1 MVTGGPM
8 LSGKFQGRDLG
19 SGTDIWRFSEEV
31 RAGRMSAEDFRAAES
46 CMARSDGH
54 CMTMGTASTMACM
67 AEALGMQLPG
77 AAAIPASDSRRQVV
91 AMASGQRIVAMV
103 AEDLRPSRILTRA
116 AFENAVRVNAAI
128 GGSTNAAIHLI
139 AIAGRVGV
147 PLALDDFD
155 TLARAVPTLVNLMPS
170 GRYLMEDFAYA
181 GGLPAVMAELGELLH
196 RDALTVSGRT
206 VGDNV
211 AGAPCWNRKVITSLV
226 EPLQPPGT
234 GLAVLRGNLCPDG
247 AVIKQ
252 SAASPHLLTHRGRA
266 LVFDR
271 LEDYNLAREAEDLP
285 VDEATVLVLRNA
297 GPRGYPGMPEAG
309 NLPLPRKLL
318 ERGVTDIVRVSDARM
333 SGTGYGTVV
342 LHVAPEAALGG
353 PLALVQTGDWVEL
366 DVPARTLRMEVDDQ
380 ELGRRRQQWQ
390 PPAGPPTRG
399 YARLYFDHVLQAN
412 QGADLDFLVG
422 ASGHQPPRHNH

>member
-31 RAGRMSAEDFRAAES
+31 RAGRMSAEDFRASES

-77 AAAIPASDSRRQVV
+77 AAAIPASDSRRYVT
-91 AMASGQRIVAMV
+91 AMASGQRIVAIV

-139 AIAGRVGV
+139 AVAGRVGV

-211 AGAPCWNRKVITSLV
+211 AGAPCWNRKVITSLM

-234 GLAVLRGNLCPDG
+234 GLAALRATC
-247 AVIKQ
+247 A
-252 SAASPHLLTHRGRA
+252 LTGR
-266 LVFDR
+266 
-271 LEDYNLAREAEDLP
+271 
-285 VDEATVLVLRNA
+285 
-297 GPRGYPGMPEAG
+297 
-309 NLPLPRKLL
+309 
-318 ERGVTDIVRVSDARM
+318 
-333 SGTGYGTVV
+333 
-342 LHVAPEAALGG
+342 
-353 PLALVQTGDWVEL
+353 
-366 DVPARTLRMEVDDQ
+366 
-380 ELGRRRQQWQ
+380 
-390 PPAGPPTRG
+390 
-399 YARLYFDHVLQAN
+399 
-412 QGADLDFLVG
+412 
-422 ASGHQPPRHNH
+422 

>member
-1 MVTGGPM
+1 MSRTADHRSGRRLRSADWFGEPGRMGAIYRSWVRGYTPEVFDGRPVIGIANSWSELTPCNAHLRRVADAVKQGVWQAGGFPLEFPTTSLGETLMRPTAMLFRNLMSMDVEETLRANPLDGVMLLSGCDKTTPAMLMGAASVDLPAIMVTGGPM
-8 LSGKFQGRDLG
+8 LSGKFQGRDVG

-31 RAGRMSAEDFRAAES
+31 RAGRMSADDFRAAES

-77 AAAIPASDSRRQVV
+77 AAAIPASDSRRYAT
-91 AMASGQRIVAMV
+91 AMASGQRIVAMVV

-139 AIAGRVGV
+139 AIAGRLRV

-155 TLARAVPTLVNLMPS
+155 LLARAVPTLVNLMPS

-234 GLAVLRGNLCPDG
+234 GLAALRATC
-247 AVIKQ
+247 A
-252 SAASPHLLTHRGRA
+252 LTGR
-266 LVFDR
+266 
-271 LEDYNLAREAEDLP
+271 
-285 VDEATVLVLRNA
+285 
-297 GPRGYPGMPEAG
+297 
-309 NLPLPRKLL
+309 
-318 ERGVTDIVRVSDARM
+318 
-333 SGTGYGTVV
+333 
-342 LHVAPEAALGG
+342 
-353 PLALVQTGDWVEL
+353 
-366 DVPARTLRMEVDDQ
+366 
-380 ELGRRRQQWQ
+380 
-390 PPAGPPTRG
+390 
-399 YARLYFDHVLQAN
+399 
-412 QGADLDFLVG
+412 
-422 ASGHQPPRHNH
+422 